1 MNSSKR
7 FIELT
12 IKHHTGEVGHAE
24 TERYRIRQQIPK
36 EMINS
41 IDKEILTT
49 HKTEEES
56 LIYFGSCYYC

>member
-12 IKHHTGEVGHAE
+12 IKYHTGKIDHAK

-41 IDKEILTT
+41 IDKVILTT
-49 HKTEEES
+49 HKTKN
-56 LIYFGSCYYC
+56 L